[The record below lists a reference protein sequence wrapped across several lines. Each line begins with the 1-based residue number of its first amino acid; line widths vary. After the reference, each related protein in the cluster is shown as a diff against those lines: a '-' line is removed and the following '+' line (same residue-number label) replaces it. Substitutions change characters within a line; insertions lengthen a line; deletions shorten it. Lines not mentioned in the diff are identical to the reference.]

1 MTRIGPAV
9 LKRLQQLA
17 RYVLAAVFL
26 LSAIAKLLS
35 PAQFREF
42 VSQQIALGSNAILMI
57 SYGTVGLEVGIALL
71 LLYRPFR
78 FLGGVVSGGVLL
90 AFTVALMFS
99 MQTGS
104 STNCGCFGGL
114 EGDMSIE
121 VSILRNIALLCL
133 SVFTTY
139 SPTHAVEDHNG

>member
-26 LSAIAKLLS
+26 LSASAKLLS

-42 VSQQIALGSNAILMI
+42 VSQHIALGSNAILMI
-57 SYGTVGLEVGIALL
+57 SYGAVGLEVGVALL
-71 LLYRPFR
+71 LLYRPSR
-78 FLGGVVSGGVLL
+78 PIGAMVSAGLL
-90 AFTVALMFS
+90 FAFTLVLMYS

-104 STNCGCFGGL
+104 SVNCGCFGEIAG
-114 EGDMSIE
+114 EGSIE
-121 VSILRNIALLCL
+121 LSILRNIALLCL
-133 SVFTTY
+133 SVFIMY
-139 SPTHAVEDHNG
+139 SPTYAVEDHNG